1 VEIFIKMEK
10 SYSEILNGIQKKPDR
25 KLNDHILIVDSMNT
39 FIRSFSV
46 LQSMNLQ
53 GHHTGG
59 LIGFL
64 RSLGYLT
71 RTIDPTRVICVFD
84 GQGSSMNRKSMN
96 PEYKANRNINRITNW
111 DIFEDKTDEYA
122 SMTMQMHRLVE
133 YLQCLPTTL
142 ISIDKVEADD
152 IISYLAQKFAN
163 NGKKV
168 TIVSSDKDYLQ
179 IVNENI
185 EVYSPIKRKTYKT
198 KEVLQELGV
207 PPENYLIMKALLGDD
222 SDNLSGVKGLGVK
235 TLLKE
240 FPRITNDMNFSLQDV
255 YEICEQKL
263 KSKKVFANIVYNW
276 EKVELNYQMM
286 NLSTPRLSEEEILH
300 ILDKMREPIPSLQV
314 QPFLKMVDMDSIEAL
329 NKNVEGWLEV
339 FRPLSTYQK

>member
-1 VEIFIKMEK
+1 M
-10 SYSEILNGIQKKPDR
+10 SNYLGLLNNIQQKPDR
-25 KLNDHILIVDSMNT
+25 KLNDHVVLIDSMNT

-46 LQSMNLQ
+46 LQSMNIQ

-84 GQGSSMNRKSMN
+84 GQGSSVNRKNMN

-111 DIFEDKTDEYA
+111 EIFEDRADEYA

-152 IISYLAQKFAN
+152 IISYLAQQFAAR
-163 NGKKV
+163 GKKV

-185 EVYSPIKRKTYKT
+185 EVYSPIKKKTYGK
-198 KEVLQELGV
+198 KEVLEELGV
-207 PPENYLIMKALLGDD
+207 TPENYLIMKSLLGDD
-222 SDNLSGVKGLGVK
+222 SDNLSGIKGLGPK

-240 FPRITNDMNFSLQDV
+240 FPALVGQKEVMLEDI
-255 YEICEQKL
+255 YKICEEKL
-263 KSKKVFANIVYNW
+263 QTKKVFANIIYDW
-276 EKVELNYQMM
+276 DKVKLNHELM

-300 ILDKMREPIPSLQV
+300 ILDKMGEPIPSLQV
-314 QPFLKMVDMDSIEAL
+314 QPFLRMIDMDSIEAL
-329 NKNVEGWLEV
+329 NKNVEGWIEV

>member
-1 VEIFIKMEK
+1 
-10 SYSEILNGIQKKPDR
+10 
-25 KLNDHILIVDSMNT
+25 
-39 FIRSFSV
+39 
-46 LQSMNLQ
+46 MNLQ

-64 RSLGYLT
+64 RSLRYLT

-84 GQGSSMNRKSMN
+84 GQGSSVNRKNMN

-111 DIFEDKTDEYA
+111 EIFEDKADEYA

-152 IISYLAQKFAN
+152 IISYLAQQFAAR
-163 NGKKV
+163 GKKV

-185 EVYSPIKRKTYKT
+185 EVYSPIKKKTYGK
-198 KEVLQELGV
+198 KEVLEELGV
-207 PPENYLIMKALLGDD
+207 TPENYLIMKSLLGDD
-222 SDNLSGVKGLGVK
+222 SDNLSGIKGLGPK

-240 FPRITNDMNFSLQDV
+240 FPALVGQKEVMLEDI
-255 YEICEQKL
+255 YKICEEKL
-263 KSKKVFANIVYNW
+263 QTKKIFANIIYDW
-276 EKVELNYQMM
+276 DKVKLNHEMM

-314 QPFLKMVDMDSIEAL
+314 QPFLRMIDMDSIEAL
-329 NKNVEGWLEV
+329 NKNVEGWIEV